1 MFARGQPGGRP
12 FGGSRKCASV
22 KAAGDPLEVHSI
34 DQQGMRFEPRI
45 TALPAGSTVRFGNSD
60 PDLHNVHIGNEF
72 NRGVAPGEPPTSR
85 PPSRESI
92 ASSAISMAHMPP
104 TSSERFRVG
113 HYLRSYPRFR
123 FENVPPGRYQLRVWH
138 EMGEPQERDVD
149 VSARPVV
156 LNDIVVKE
164 GVNPTTIGAGETVC
178 ATGCEPWPLVI
189 DRIAVTL
196 AASLDAAGRSEAAER
211 CPPGAG
217 RLYRDFEASGM
228 DAAIRVHLGQDRAA
242 DWKAFCKTSP
252 IPRAGRRRYRALAGC
267 ARADPS
273 LARSR
278 EGVER
283 IEP

>member
-1 MFARGQPGGRP
+1 MRTCCAYLVVSGSAWVTTCGRT
-12 FGGSRKCASV
+12 GA
-22 KAAGDPLEVHSI
+22 
-34 DQQGMRFEPRI
+34 
-45 TALPAGSTVRFGNSD
+45 
-60 PDLHNVHIGNEF
+60 
-72 NRGVAPGEPPTSR
+72 
-85 PPSRESI
+85 
-92 ASSAISMAHMPP
+92 
-104 TSSERFRVG
+104 
-113 HYLRSYPRFR
+113 FR

-211 CPPGAG
+211 AVPLAQDAF
-217 RLYRDFEASGM
+217 YRDFEASGM

-242 DWKAFCKTSP
+242 TGRPSA
-252 IPRAGRRRYRALAGC
+252 RRHRYHVRGRRRFRALAGR

-273 LARSR
+273 RLARSR
-278 EGVER
+278 KGVER